1 MSSNTCR
8 RRVTGRRTIPG
19 RHASAPLPGTRPS
32 GSLQPR
38 GCPRGRG
45 GLARPSRHLR
55 EPVLHSSETRSHLSA
70 SRSPTGAL
78 GPWWLRAGPPATL
91 TGTEPGA
98 IPRFRS
104 KPVGAA
110 GPALMSS
117 SNARD
122 GNGRSAVLC
131 RDAPAFTQTQRGRAE
146 RPGNDSPRIRLL
158 LFPCRSTTFL
168 SQVTTHASPPIRRPV
183 SAPRCE
189 LCCLLQTSTC
199 PCVCVPDKSVE
210 TTMPE
215 SHLEKH
221 SLSKQVQR
229 SENYA

>member
-1 MSSNTCR
+1 MVAAAWPLSVSSNTCR
-8 RRVTGRRTIPG
+8 RRVTGRRTVLG

-45 GLARPSRHLR
+45 GLACPSRHLQQ
-55 EPVLHSSETRSHLSA
+55 PVLHSSETRSHLSA
-70 SRSPTGAL
+70 SRSPTGTL

-131 RDAPAFTQTQRGRAE
+131 RDAPAFTQTQRRRAE

-168 SQVTTHASPPIRRPV
+168 SQVTTRRSMSLTEVRRCFAPDSKARLGTALRTLLPPPNLHVPV
-183 SAPRCE
+183 
-189 LCCLLQTSTC
+189 
-199 PCVCVPDKSVE
+199 CVCP
-210 TTMPE
+210 
-215 SHLEKH
+215 
-221 SLSKQVQR
+221 R
-229 SENYA
+229 